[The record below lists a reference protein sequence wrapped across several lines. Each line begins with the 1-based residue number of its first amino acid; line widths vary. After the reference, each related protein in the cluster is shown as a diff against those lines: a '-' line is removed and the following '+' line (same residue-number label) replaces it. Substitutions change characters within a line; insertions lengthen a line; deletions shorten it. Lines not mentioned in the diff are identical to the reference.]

1 MAAAQHRRPGRAIAL
16 VTQAILA
23 SGAVMAALVLCLAT
37 AQAQEAA
44 GSGTAPVLMAA
55 LCAPADQLDCA
66 CQRRNIPLSNPVVLP
81 CFLGDVDRQVEN
93 QVDPFAAKVFSAL
106 NWPSNGVT
114 GLPDY
119 MVTPAEAAASSGI
132 GDYLTVWDTWPN
144 SRALYRTD
152 KAAPEP
158 WALAAPPLPPAC
170 QALDVQQSIADQS
183 WAKVPENSRIRLL
196 DDFIDPDGFA
206 LIDKSSTPVR
216 YEVLYNRQAYSH
228 VRDYGLW
235 GPLGMSVILSR
246 QEDVQFPMG
255 AWTSDATSRG
265 AIILKAGW
273 KVLDQTR
280 DDPSHFHKSWA
291 YITPVIR
298 NGQVQPDSCEI
309 RPVGL
314 IAMHIAL
321 KTQLFPDW
329 LWTTFEHLAIAPTWE
344 EYAAAQET
352 ETVAY
357 GDATP
362 SARRRWMFYSPLQG
376 DCGPSVPCPIVA
388 PLNTGQKASA
398 TGVSALPS
406 RLITMQPRGYA
417 FPNGPSGPTQAEFGK
432 PLLMPNYDE
441 IDAAMRQGFDG
452 SALRFYR
459 LKGTQW
465 VKPGLPPTLHPETLA
480 NSVLEAFTQS
490 SSSCLG
496 CHSRA
501 GREGGSY
508 TARTHPFDY
517 VFGLS
522 NAGIGVTVDIQTAP
536 GTGQ

>member
-1 MAAAQHRRPGRAIAL
+1 MAAAQHRRPGRAIEL
-16 VTQAILA
+16 ITRAILA
-23 SGAVMAALVLCLAT
+23 SGAVMAALVSCLAT
-37 AQAQEAA
+37 AQAQDAA
-44 GSGTAPVLMAA
+44 GSKPASMPMTW
-55 LCAPADQLDCA
+55 LCLPADQLDCA
-66 CQRRNIPLSNPVVLP
+66 CQSRNVPLSNPVVLP

-106 NWPSNGVT
+106 NWPSNGAT
-114 GLPDY
+114 GIPEYL
-119 MVTPAEAAASSGI
+119 VTPADAAAKSGI

-144 SRALYRTD
+144 ARALYRTD
-152 KAAPEP
+152 KKAPEP
-158 WALAAPPLPPAC
+158 WATATPPLPPAC
-170 QALDVQQSIADQS
+170 QALDVQQAIAAQS
-183 WAKVPENSRIRLL
+183 WAQVPENSKVRLL

-206 LIDKSSTPVR
+206 LIDKAGTPVR
-216 YEVLYNRQAYSH
+216 YEVLYNRQAYKH
-228 VRDYGLW
+228 VSDEDLW
-235 GPLGMSVILSR
+235 APLGMSVILSR
-246 QEDVQFPMG
+246 QEDVGFPAG
-255 AWTSDATSRG
+255 HWTSDPTSRG

-273 KVLDQTR
+273 KVLDKTR

-291 YITPVIR
+291 YITPIIS

-344 EYAAAQET
+344 EYAAAQRT
-352 ETVAY
+352 EAVAY
-357 GDATP
+357 GDSTP
-362 SARRRWMFYSPLQG
+362 SARRAWMFYSPLQG
-376 DCGPSVPCPIVA
+376 DCDPTQPCPIVA

-398 TGVSALPS
+398 TQVGALPS

-417 FPNGPSGPTQAEFGK
+417 FPNGPSGETQAEYGK
-432 PLLMPNYDE
+432 SVEMPNYDA

-465 VKPGLPPTLHPETLA
+465 VKPGRPPTLHPETLA

-501 GREGGSY
+501 GREGGAY
-508 TARTHPFDY
+508 TQRAHPFDY
-517 VFGLS
+517 IFGLS
-522 NAGIGVTVDIQTAP
+522 NAGIGVTVDNQTPP
-536 GTGQ
+536 GNGP